1 MPDLPSEPDLAAFL
15 DQHHQEVVDG
25 WLEILLAR
33 PGTLYT
39 RLPRAKVRRWLGE
52 GLDVIIEGLSTGD
65 EEVVARYLAHIA
77 RRRWDAGFGIDEVT
91 RALLLLR
98 DAAVPLVER
107 RLPGSPSDVARST
120 RALDATVRFSV
131 VLFSARFAEHIR
143 RSREQVA
150 ILEER
155 QRLARELHDSV
166 SQHLYASS
174 LMAEAVSRTLRGAHR
189 EVSEQLLR
197 DLQDST
203 FEAQRL
209 LRLVI
214 FELRPCSLAQ
224 VGLVAALEERL
235 AAVESRA
242 RMATLLDAELP
253 GPLPAGVEADLFGIA
268 QEALNNA
275 LKHARARR
283 VEVSLGEAQGQIR
296 LEILDDG
303 DGFDV
308 AAGRRRGGLGLRGMD
323 ERAARLGAE
332 LQVNSTVGR
341 GTRVRVVVPGAEQ
354 LFEQGEET

>member
-1 MPDLPSEPDLAAFL
+1 MTAEPDLAAFL
-15 DQHHQEVVDG
+15 DQNHQEVVDA
-25 WLEILLAR
+25 WLGMVLAR
-33 PGTLYT
+33 PGTLYAYM
-39 RLPRAKVRRWLGE
+39 PRAKVRRWLGE
-52 GLDVIIEGLSTGD
+52 GLDVIIEGLGTGD
-65 EEVVARYLAHIA
+65 QDVVVRYLAHIA
-77 RRRWDAGFGIDEVT
+77 RRRWDAGFGIDEVI

-107 RLPGSPSDVARST
+107 RLPGAPTDVSRSAR
-120 RALDATVRFSV
+120 AVDATVRFAV
-131 VLFSARFAEHIR
+131 VVFSARFADHIR

-166 SQHLYASS
+166 SQHLYAAS
-174 LMAEAVSRTLRGAHR
+174 LMAEAVAR
-189 EVSEQLLR
+189 QLHGSDCQVADELLQ

-214 FELRPCSLAQ
+214 FELRPSSLAQ

-242 RMATLLDAELP
+242 RMATVLDAELP
-253 GPLPAGVEADLFGIA
+253 APLPAAVEADLFGIA

-275 LKHARARR
+275 LKHARARQVQVR
-283 VEVSLGEAQGQIR
+283 LGVDQGHIV

-332 LQVNSTVGR
+332 LQVNSAAEQ
-341 GTRVRVVVPGAEQ
+341 GTGVKVVVPGAVE
-354 LFEQGEET
+354 LFEQGEAT